1 MARENVFP
9 NHGLVWYLTRGTLI
23 GGGIGALLGLQ
34 LVLFLSGMGDG
45 GDHPYGM
52 IADDV
57 RGVIP
62 YVIGWAIMG
71 FVFGLFWWLL
81 GKLLRR
87 SSS

>member
-9 NHGLVWYLTRGTLI
+9 NHRLAWYLTRGTLV
-23 GGGIGALLGLQ
+23 GGGVGVLLGLL

-45 GDHPYGM
+45 GDQPAM

-57 RGVIP
+57 RSVIP
-62 YVIGWAIMG
+62 YVAGWAIMG

-81 GKLLRR
+81 GNLLRR
-87 SSS
+87 PSS